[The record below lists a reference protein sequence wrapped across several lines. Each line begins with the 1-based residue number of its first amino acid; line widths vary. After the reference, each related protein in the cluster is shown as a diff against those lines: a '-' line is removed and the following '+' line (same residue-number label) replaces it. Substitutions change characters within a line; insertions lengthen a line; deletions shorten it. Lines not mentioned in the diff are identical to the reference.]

1 MARISDAELD
11 ARIHDLAAPCAD
23 ELGVELE
30 EVEVRGQRGSRKVR
44 LVVHAEHGLDVD
56 VIARVSR
63 RVGEALDEQDVVEGG
78 YTLEVTSPGADRPLR
93 TARDFAR
100 NRGREVRITRRA
112 DADVTG
118 GRETVGTLTAVDEDE
133 VRLEVDGAEVTI
145 PIGDVD
151 HGKVVLPW

>member
-11 ARIHDLAAPCAD
+11 ARIQRIAAPCTD

-30 EVEVRGQRGSRKVR
+30 EVEIRGQQGSRKVR
-44 LVVHAEHGLDVD
+44 LVVHAEDGLDID

-63 RVGEALDEQDVVEGG
+63 RVGEALDEQDVIKGA

-100 NRGREVRITRRA
+100 NVGRDVRVVQHAGA
-112 DADVTG
+112 DAG
-118 GRETVGTLTAVDEDE
+118 GRETIGTLASVDENE
-133 VRLEVDGAEVTI
+133 VRLEADGAEVTI
-145 PIGDVD
+145 PLGNVD
-151 HGKVVLPW
+151 HGKVILPW

>member
-11 ARIHDLAAPCAD
+11 ARIHAIAAPCTD

-30 EVEVRGQRGSRKVR
+30 EVEVRGQQGSRKVR
-44 LVVHAEHGLDVD
+44 LVVHAEDGLDID

-63 RVGEALDEQDVVEGG
+63 RVGEALDEQDVVKGG

-100 NRGREVRITRRA
+100 NRGREVRVTRLA
-112 DADVTG
+112 DTEVAGD
-118 GRETVGTLTAVDEDE
+118 RETVGTLTAVDENE

-145 PIGDVD
+145 PLRDVD